1 MGSHAGKQD
10 VLAWARSK
18 GNAMLLPFRQIHM
31 DFHTSPDIP
40 DVAVDFDGEEFA
52 RVLREAHVNS
62 VTCVVIVE

>member
-1 MGSHAGKQD
+1 
-10 VLAWARSK
+10 
-18 GNAMLLPFRQIHM
+18 MLLSFRQIHM

-40 DVAVDFDGEEFA
+40 DVAVDFDAEEFA